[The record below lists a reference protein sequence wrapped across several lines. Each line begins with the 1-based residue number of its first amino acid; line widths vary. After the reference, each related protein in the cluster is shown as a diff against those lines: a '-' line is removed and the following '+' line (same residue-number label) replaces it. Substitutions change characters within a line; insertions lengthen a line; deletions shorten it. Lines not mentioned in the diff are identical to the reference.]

1 MRDRGQDVSGRF
13 IAVVGLIAAV
23 AGAGYWYVEK
33 GQGPMVSSSASA
45 PASTPGLPVVI
56 GTVKVQPVP
65 EILSTIG
72 TVQPMASVAIRAR
85 VDSVIREVHFTEGQ
99 EVRKGDLLFT
109 LDSRSQEAAL
119 AQAQANL
126 ERDQA
131 NLEKARRDVQR
142 YAALV
147 RTNTVARQ
155 QYDAAVA
162 DAAALE
168 ATVKADQAAI
178 SAAQVLLSYT
188 RIHAPM
194 DGRTGTV
201 TAKPGSSV
209 RGGEAGALVTLT
221 QLRPVFVV
229 FSAAE
234 RYLPNLRAAMAAGE
248 APALARSGGVTA
260 EGALVFIDSQV
271 DAQTGT
277 ILAKAQFPNEDTRLW
292 PGQFVDVGVTLK
304 IDQTA
309 LTIPQAAV
317 QIGQN
322 FQFVYVAKTDNTVE
336 LRKVTVGRV
345 EGGVAVV
352 TSGLEAGERIVIDG
366 QSRLYPGARI
376 REAANATSP
385 ANDRA
390 VPGTNSGNGSA
401 AS

>member
-33 GQGPMVSSSASA
+33 GQGPVVSSSASA
-45 PASTPGLPVVI
+45 PASNPGLPVVI

-85 VDSVIREVHFTEGQ
+85 VDSVIREVYFTEGQ
-99 EVRKGDLLFT
+99 EVKKGDLLFT

-155 QYDAAVA
+155 QYDAAIA

-322 FQFVYVAKTDNTVE
+322 FQFVYVARTDNTVE